1 MKAAD
6 LRAKTSEELQTMVTD
21 LLREQFNLR
30 MQNGSGQLAKP
41 SQIKTVRRDI
51 ARIKTIM
58 KEMETASS
66 S

>member
-1 MKAAD
+1 MKAAE
-6 LRAKTSEELQTMVTD
+6 LRAKTSEELQTMVTE

-58 KEMETASS
+58 KDMETASS

>member
-1 MKAAD
+1 MKVAD

>member
-6 LRAKTSEELQTMVTD
+6 LRAKRSEELKAMVTE

>member
-6 LRAKTSEELQTMVTD
+6 LRAKTSEELKAMVTE